1 MGDHQPKQP
10 QIAGPIKS
18 PAITMPTT
26 CGSPSRRMTSP
37 NIFVE
42 NSMIARSSNT
52 LGISIA
58 IRSSAPIRTGRF
70 SVRLCRFARAKKTPH
85 GYTLYNYFPSLSTVL
100 RLPRRLAKNLIFR
113 GLFVRLCGN
122 ILRKKQ
128 ETRRTHTFCGTGD
141 TILARRKRAS
151 TETLR
156 SACKVYKGVRKM
168 ATTTKNCKST
178 SKKNSTKAT
187 KAVKNCK

>member
-1 MGDHQPKQP
+1 
-10 QIAGPIKS
+10 
-18 PAITMPTT
+18 MPTT

-42 NSMIARSSNT
+42 NSMIARSINT

-58 IRSSAPIRTGRF
+58 ILSSDPIRTGRF
-70 SVRLCRFARAKKTPH
+70 SVRLCRFCPRGKKSPH

-113 GLFVRLCGN
+113 DFSVRQCGN

-128 ETRRTHTFCGTGD
+128 ETRRAHTFSGTDD